1 MVGVWWQ
8 GSTLAIAHQLLIVE
22 GIAVDN
28 TLTIVTAI
36 GVAVLLLVQVGV
48 FVGLYFLA
56 RRVVAVVEQASKLQ
70 TRAEYLMNNTEPL
83 LKLAQ
88 GMMGELK
95 QATGYL
101 TQGVQHI
108 TAITEMAKDEA
119 AEVRHLLGD
128 STAVAKREVE
138 RARLQVDKVQN
149 TITTA
154 TDQFERA
161 TALVQHSVLEPVREF
176 SYVMAGVH
184 RALEVLMAGRR
195 LPVNRAYQD
204 EEMFI

>member
-1 MVGVWWQ
+1 M
-8 GSTLAIAHQLLIVE
+8 E
-22 GIAVDN
+22 N

-36 GVAVLLLVQVGV
+36 GVGVLLLVQVGV

-56 RRVVAVVEQASKLQ
+56 RRVVTVVERASELQ
-70 TRAEYLMNNTEPL
+70 SRAEYLMNNTEPL

-88 GMMGELK
+88 SMMGELK

-108 TAITEMAKDEA
+108 TAITEMARDEA

-128 STAVAKREVE
+128 STALAKREVE

-149 TITTA
+149 TITNA

-161 TALVQHSVLEPVREF
+161 TEMVQHSVLEPAREF
-176 SYVMAGVH
+176 SYLMAGVR
-184 RALEVLMAGRR
+184 RAIEVLLAGRR
-195 LPVNRAYQD
+195 LPVDRVYQD

>member
-1 MVGVWWQ
+1 VVGVWWQ
-8 GSTLAIAHQLLIVE
+8 GSTLVTTHQLLVIE

-108 TAITEMAKDEA
+108 TAITEMAK
-119 AEVRHLLGD
+119 
-128 STAVAKREVE
+128 REVE

>member
-1 MVGVWWQ
+1 M
-8 GSTLAIAHQLLIVE
+8 E
-22 GIAVDN
+22 N
-28 TLTIVTAI
+28 TLTIIAAI
-36 GVAVLLLVQVGV
+36 GLAVLLLVQVGV
-48 FVGLYFLA
+48 FIGLYFLA
-56 RRVVAVVEQASKLQ
+56 RRVVAVVEQASQLQ
-70 TRAEYLMNNTEPL
+70 TRAEFLMNNTEPL

-108 TAITEMAKDEA
+108 TAISEMAKDEA

-128 STAVAKREVE
+128 STALAKREVE
-138 RARLQVDKVQN
+138 RTRLQVDKVQN
-149 TITTA
+149 TIATA

-161 TALVQHSVLEPVREF
+161 TALVQNSVLEPVREF
-176 SYVMAGVH
+176 AYVMAGVQ
-184 RALEVLMAGRR
+184 RAIEVLLAGRR
-195 LPVNRAYQD
+195 LPVDRAYQD

>member
-1 MVGVWWQ
+1 M
-8 GSTLAIAHQLLIVE
+8 
-22 GIAVDN
+22 DN

-36 GVAVLLLVQVGV
+36 GVGVLLLVQVGV

-56 RRVVAVVEQASKLQ
+56 RRVVAVVERAAKLQ
-70 TRAEYLMNNTEPL
+70 ERAEYLMNNTEPV

-88 GMMGELK
+88 SMMVELK

-108 TAITEMAKDEA
+108 TAITEMARDEA
-119 AEVRHLLGD
+119 SEVRHLLGD
-128 STAVAKREVE
+128 STALAKREVE
-138 RARLQVDKVQN
+138 RARSQVDKVQN

-154 TDQFERA
+154 TDQFEKA
-161 TALVQHSVLEPVREF
+161 TALVQHSVLEPAREF
-176 SYVMAGVH
+176 SYIMAGV
-184 RALEVLMAGRR
+184 RQALEVLLAGRR
-195 LPVNRAYQD
+195 LPVDRAYQD

>member
-1 MVGVWWQ
+1 M
-8 GSTLAIAHQLLIVE
+8 
-22 GIAVDN
+22 DN

-83 LKLAQ
+83 LKMAQ

-128 STAVAKREVE
+128 STALAKREVE

-161 TALVQHSVLEPVREF
+161 TALVQNSVLEPVREF
-176 SYVMAGVH
+176 SYVMAGVQ

-195 LPVNRAYQD
+195 LPVDRVYQD

>member
-1 MVGVWWQ
+1 M
-8 GSTLAIAHQLLIVE
+8 
-22 GIAVDN
+22 DN

-36 GVAVLLLVQVGV
+36 GVGVLLLVQVGV
-48 FVGLYFLA
+48 FVGLYLLA
-56 RRVVAVVEQASKLQ
+56 RRVVAVVEQAAQLQ
-70 TRAEYLMNNTEPL
+70 TRAEYLMNNTEPV

-88 GMMGELK
+88 SLLGELK

-108 TAITEMAKDEA
+108 TAITEMARDEA

-128 STAVAKREVE
+128 STALAKREVE

-149 TITTA
+149 TITNA

-161 TALVQHSVLEPVREF
+161 TEMVQHSVLEPAREF
-176 SYVMAGVH
+176 SYMMAGVR
-184 RALEVLMAGRR
+184 RALEVLLAGRR
-195 LPVNRAYQD
+195 LPVDRAYQD

>member
-1 MVGVWWQ
+1 M
-8 GSTLAIAHQLLIVE
+8 
-22 GIAVDN
+22 DN

-48 FVGLYFLA
+48 FIGLYFLA
-56 RRVVAVVEQASKLQ
+56 RRVVQVVEQASKLQ

-83 LKLAQ
+83 LKMAQ

-101 TQGVQHI
+101 TQGMQHI

-128 STAVAKREVE
+128 STALAKREVE

-154 TDQFERA
+154 ADQFERT
-161 TALVQHSVLEPVREF
+161 TALVQHSVLEPAREF
-176 SYVMAGVH
+176 SYVMAGVQ
-184 RALEVLMAGRR
+184 RAFEVLLAGRR
-195 LPVNRAYQD
+195 LPVNRAYHD